1 MVLKTWE
8 CLPHPKRNGQ
18 YCDLEMLSKAST
30 FHCCGNM
37 WPGKRLILFL
47 NTQSTDINNYRSSVH
62 TFQEL
67 KHC

>member
-8 CLPHPKRNGQ
+8 CVPHPKRNGQ

-37 WPGKRLILFL
+37 WPGK
-47 NTQSTDINNYRSSVH
+47 
-62 TFQEL
+62 
-67 KHC
+67 